1 MNLYDRVDKLREL
14 MEERNIEAY
23 IVPTSDPHMSEYL
36 ADYYKTRQYISG
48 FTGSAG
54 TAVIT
59 RDKAGLWT
67 DGRYFVQAESELKNS
82 PFELYRMGEDIDFL
96 DFLVEEVSEFGKV
109 AIDGKVLSMA
119 LYNTITE
126 KLNTRLLIT
135 DVDFINEIWEDR
147 PALPKSEA
155 WVFDEKYTGQSTQ
168 DKLKILRHMMK
179 SRDVEYTF
187 IGALEDIAYLYNL
200 RGDDIYATPVFFSYA
215 VVSMDESVLF
225 VDESKLDI
233 DVKEYLR
240 SNNIEVYRYEAIFD
254 YLREI
259 KGTNTIYLDPSRTNV
274 RIYESLNKNVKI
286 KRGINLTTLMKALK
300 NETEIANEKIAYHKD
315 AIVLTKFFHW
325 VETGVKTGNID
336 EVYAAKKLL
345 EFRQQQDNFL
355 EVSFQTISAYGPN
368 AAMPHYDPEKVVP
381 ATLEPKGLY
390 LVDSG
395 AQYLEGTTDIT
406 RTMAIGQLTDEE
418 RTDYTLTLKAHIAG
432 MTAKFKKGNTGAFI
446 DALVRNPLYK
456 AGKDFNHGTGH
467 GVGFMLGV
475 HEGPMVI
482 SRKDGGIVLQEGMV
496 FSIEPGIY
504 IEGSHGIRLENIV
517 YVKKAEEEGFLE
529 LETLL
534 YLPLDTRPVKSYML
548 EKWEKD
554 WLNEYNR
561 QAYMRLSKELEG
573 SELEYL
579 EKITKEI

>member
-135 DVDFINEIWEDR
+135 DVDFIDEIWEDR

-315 AIVLTKFFHW
+315 AIALTKFFHW